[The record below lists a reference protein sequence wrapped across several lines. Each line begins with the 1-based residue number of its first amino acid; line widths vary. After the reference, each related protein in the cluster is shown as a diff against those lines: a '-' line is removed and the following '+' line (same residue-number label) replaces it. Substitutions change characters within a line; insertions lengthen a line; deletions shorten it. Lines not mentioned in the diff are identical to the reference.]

1 MENEELN
8 VLSLDIGTNSVHGV
22 IAKYNNINSKIEVL
36 SANTYFCDGIKDG
49 AITAIQDAKY
59 TIERFFINAEKD
71 FFIKNFDYI
80 ICAIR
85 GSLIEVFN
93 AGARYKIA
101 EEYEVEIT
109 KETVEDIRIRLEENN
124 KIEEKK
130 EIVDIIPQQYVI
142 DEDQKVVDPVGM
154 SGKYLELMAL
164 VVVGTKNN
172 MNNIRKAA
180 SDAESEP
187 ILKYGYS
194 SISDVLVSKEDKKNN
209 CIFVDIGDMTT
220 GVVVYRDG
228 KIKCCFELNFGSY
241 YVTRDIIKELK
252 VNQKEASSIKE
263 KYGIVLEDLIS
274 ESENVEIEYTTY
286 NGKKQLLTK
295 RQLVDI
301 IKPQIDLQLGKLE
314 EKLEEKNIMVDEY
327 VGGFVLTGAGAML
340 KGMPEAFEKYF
351 NTVAKIANFTDE
363 DVVCSDKDILDS
375 QVYTTA
381 LSVIKNEAKNFVKS
395 ERKSKGFFG
404 GLKNW
409 LKDMA

>member
-22 IAKYNNINSKIEVL
+22 IAKYDNISSKIEVL
-36 SANTYFCDGIKDG
+36 SANTYVCDGIKDG
-49 AITAIQDAKY
+49 AITAIQDARY

-71 FFIKNFDYI
+71 FLIKEFDYI
-80 ICAIR
+80 LCAVR

-93 AGARYKIA
+93 SGVRYKIS
-101 EEYEVEIT
+101 EDYEVEIT
-109 KETVEDIRIRLEENN
+109 GETVEDIRIRLEDSC

-130 EIVDIIPQQYVI
+130 EIVDIIPQQYII

-154 SGKYLELMAL
+154 SGKFLELTAI

-180 SDAESEP
+180 NDP
-187 ILKYGYS
+187 VLKYGY
-194 SISDVLVSKEDKKNN
+194 IALSDMLVSKEDKKNN

-220 GVVVYRDG
+220 GVVVYHDG
-228 KIKCCFELNFGSY
+228 KIKCSFELNFGSY

-252 VNQKEASSIKE
+252 VNQKEASKIKE
-263 KYGIVLEDLIS
+263 TYGIVLEDLV
-274 ESENVEIEYTTY
+274 SENDNVEFEYTTY
-286 NGKKQLLTK
+286 NGKTQMFTK

-314 EKLEEKNIMVDEY
+314 EKLIEKNIIIDEY
-327 VGGFVLTGAGAML
+327 VGGFILTGAGAKL
-340 KGMPEAFEKYF
+340 KGMPDAFEKFF
-351 NTVAKIANFTDE
+351 NTVAKIANFTEE
-363 DVVCSDKDILDS
+363 DVICQDKEIIDS

-395 ERKSKGFFG
+395 ERKSKGLFSKLRDLF
-404 GLKNW
+404 KEIS
-409 LKDMA
+409 

>member
-8 VLSLDIGTNSVHGV
+8 ILSLDIGTNSVHGV

-49 AITAIQDAKY
+49 AIIAIQDAKY
-59 TIERFFINAEKD
+59 TIEKFFINAEKD
-71 FFIKNFDYI
+71 FFIKEFDYI
-80 ICAIR
+80 LCAIR

-109 KETVEDIRIRLEENN
+109 RETVEDIRIRLEENN

-154 SGKYLELMAL
+154 TGKYLELMAL

-180 SDAESEP
+180 NDP
-187 ILKYGYS
+187 ILRYGYS
-194 SISDVLVSKEDKKNN
+194 SLSDVLVSKEDKKNN

-220 GVVVYRDG
+220 GVVVYREG

-252 VNQKEASSIKE
+252 VNQKEASNIKE
-263 KYGIVLEDLIS
+263 KYGIVLEDLIG
-274 ESENVEIEYTTY
+274 ESDNIEIEYTTY

-327 VGGFVLTGAGAML
+327 VGGFVLTGAGALL
-340 KGMPEAFEKYF
+340 KGMPEAFEKFF
-351 NTVAKIANFTDE
+351 NTVAKVANFSTEEVICPD
-363 DVVCSDKDILDS
+363 SSILDG

-404 GLKNW
+404 SLKSW
-409 LKDMA
+409 LNEIS

>member
-8 VLSLDIGTNSVHGV
+8 ILSLDIGTNSVHGV
-22 IAKYNNINSKIEVL
+22 IAKYNNVNSKIEVL
-36 SANTYFCDGIKDG
+36 SANTYSCDGIKDG

-59 TIERFFINAEKD
+59 TIEKFFINAERD
-71 FFIKNFDYI
+71 FFIKEFDYVL
-80 ICAIR
+80 CAIR

-109 KETVEDIRIRLEENN
+109 RDTVEDIRVRLEENN

-130 EIVDIIPQQYVI
+130 EIVDIIPQQYII

-154 SGKYLELMAL
+154 SGKYLELMAI

-180 SDAESEP
+180 NDP
-187 ILKYGYS
+187 LLKYGYS

-209 CIFVDIGDMTT
+209 CIFVDIGDMST
-220 GVVVYRDG
+220 GVVVYREG

-252 VNQKEASSIKE
+252 VNQKEASHIKE
-263 KYGIVLEDLIS
+263 TYGVILEDLIS
-274 ESENVEIEYTTY
+274 EGENVEIEYTTY
-286 NGKKQLLTK
+286 NGKKQPLTK

-301 IKPQIDLQLGKLE
+301 IKPQIDLQLGKLAE
-314 EKLEEKNIMVDEY
+314 ELEEKNIMVDEY
-327 VGGFVLTGAGAML
+327 VGGFILTGAGAL
-340 KGMPEAFEKYF
+340 LRGMPEAFEKYF

-363 DVVCSDKDILDS
+363 DVVCSDKNMLDS

-395 ERKSKGFFG
+395 ERKTKGFFG
-404 GLKNW
+404 GLAGW
-409 LKDMA
+409 LKDYI